1 MIQSTLKARA
11 GSGNGVLRSFL
22 VLADFLSRPG
32 PHLPIR
38 LYPSH
43 LNRKIRS
50 RSPILTSIPQIFAP
64 AGFIFLASSIS
75 RSLLPGLR
83 DLIIMTAVSWWL
95 NTRTRTTG
103 LMTIPERSDKVGA
116 LWADR
121 SNGRSPIRHAE
132 RQGLTTPFRPLQGH
146 QLHRS

>member
-1 MIQSTLKARA
+1 MIQSTLKTRA

-83 DLIIMTAVSWWL
+83 DLIIMMAACWWL
-95 NTRTRTTG
+95 NTRTRTAG
-103 LMTIPERSDKVGA
+103 LMTIPEIG
-116 LWADR
+116 
-121 SNGRSPIRHAE
+121 GRSARFGPIAATAGAYSSCREA
-132 RQGLTTPFRPLQGH
+132 RADNAIQTAA
-146 QLHRS
+146 RSSTAS